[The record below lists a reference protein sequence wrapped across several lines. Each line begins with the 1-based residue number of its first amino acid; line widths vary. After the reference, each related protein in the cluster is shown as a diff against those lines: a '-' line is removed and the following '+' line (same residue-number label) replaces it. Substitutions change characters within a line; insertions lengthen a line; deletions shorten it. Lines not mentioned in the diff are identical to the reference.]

1 MTQEQI
7 FKMIEGHVNIIQ
19 SSLMDSIELI
29 YNAAYNEGLE
39 AAANIS
45 EINSAANI
53 RKLKK

>member
-1 MTQEQI
+1 
-7 FKMIEGHVNIIQ
+7 MIEGHVNIIQ